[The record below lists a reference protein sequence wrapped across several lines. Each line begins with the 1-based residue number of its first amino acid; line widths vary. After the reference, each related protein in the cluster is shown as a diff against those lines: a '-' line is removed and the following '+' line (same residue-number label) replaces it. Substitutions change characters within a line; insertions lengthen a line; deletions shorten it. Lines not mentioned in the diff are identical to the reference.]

1 MASSSLSNVRVIDLS
16 HVIAGPAVSMYL
28 SALGAD
34 VLKVENPRAP
44 DIMRFVEAGSPGQVS
59 TTFATLNAGKRS
71 LAIDLKNP
79 RLRDLLLDMVRDAD
93 VFIENFRPGTAERL
107 GLGYEAVRAVNPR
120 IIYLSIS
127 GYGQSGAWSR
137 FGAYDQVI
145 QALTGMMMVN
155 GEEDG
160 PPTKVGFPVVD
171 IATGMLGALSVL
183 AALHRRAASDVG
195 SHVGASLAHS
205 ALQLMRPL
213 VTRVLATEEEG
224 PRIGNRGFSGSPGA
238 STFRCANG
246 WIAVAANTLSQF
258 RMLCG
263 ILGLDGVADDPKL
276 VTWIGQD
283 GATNVVAA
291 DRVELTRRLNEA
303 FARQDAS
310 SLEELLN
317 DVGVPA
323 ARVRTLT
330 EFLREAR
337 DGCHI
342 DLALAQLDGHA
353 ALQLGSGITG
363 LGVAAASQAP
373 APSLGADTAAI
384 LKEAGLSMQEIEALA
399 RDGAVRLADDL
410 TRKARTGDGDK
421 LGRKE

>member
-1 MASSSLSNVRVIDLS
+1 MTLASLSNVRVIDLS
-16 HVIAGPAVSMYL
+16 HVIAGPAASMYL
-28 SALGAD
+28 AALGAD
-34 VLKVENPRAP
+34 VLKVENPHAP
-44 DIMRFVEAGSPGQVS
+44 DIMRFVESGLPGQMS
-59 TTFATLNAGKRS
+59 TTFAALNAGKRS

-79 RLRDLLLDMVRDAD
+79 RLRDLLLDMVRGAD

-160 PPTKVGFPVVD
+160 PPTKVGFPVID
-171 IATGMLGALSVL
+171 IATGMMGAMSVL
-183 AALHRRAASDVG
+183 AALHRRATSDVG

-213 VTRVLATEEEG
+213 VTRVLATEAEG
-224 PRIGNRGFSGSPGA
+224 PRPGNRGFSGSPGA

-246 WIAVAANTLSQF
+246 WLAVAANTLGQF
-258 RMLCG
+258 RMLCSM
-263 ILGLDGVADDPKL
+263 LGLDGVVDDPKL

-291 DRVELTRRLNEA
+291 DRSELTRRLDEA

-310 SLEELLN
+310 SLEERLN
-317 DVGVPA
+317 EAGVPA
-323 ARVRTLT
+323 ARVRRLG

-337 DGCHI
+337 EGCHV
-342 DLALAQLDGHA
+342 DLALARLDGHA
-353 ALQLGSGITG
+353 EDSHQLGPGVTG
-363 LGVAAASQAP
+363 LGLAVASQAP
-373 APSLGADTAAI
+373 APGLGADTAAI
-384 LKEAGLSMQEIEALA
+384 LREAGLSMGEIEVLA

-410 TRKARTGDGDK
+410 T
-421 LGRKE
+421 